1 MRFQYVIFDMDG
13 TLLDSIPYW
22 DRLVPQY
29 LRECGVEAGDDVNGR
44 MASLPLQECGAWLKE
59 QFSLTQAPEDIVNEL
74 YERIGKYYKEEIL
87 PRAGV
92 KEWLKAL
99 RQEGVR
105 MCVATASSAELG
117 KAAMERNGL
126 MPYLDFLVD
135 CQMAGAGKESPAV
148 YLLAAEKFGAK
159 PEECAVVEDSG
170 FALQTAKEAG
180 FLTVGVYEETE
191 ADQERVRK
199 YSDWYIKKGEP
210 VNLPAD

>member
-1 MRFQYVIFDMDG
+1 MRFRYAIFDMDG

-22 DRLVPQY
+22 DRLVPQF
-29 LRECGVEAGDDVNGR
+29 LRECGAEAGDDVNGR

-59 QFSLTQAPEDIVNEL
+59 QFSLAQASGDIVKEL
-74 YERIGKYYKEEIL
+74 YQRIGKYYREEIL
-87 PRAGV
+87 PRPGV
-92 KEWLKAL
+92 KEWLSEL
-99 RQEGVR
+99 RNQGVR

-117 KAAMERNGL
+117 RAAMERNGL

-148 YLLAAEKFGAK
+148 YLLAAEKFGAL
-159 PEECAVVEDSG
+159 PQECAVVEDSG

-180 FLTVGVYEETE
+180 FLTVGVYEESET
-191 ADQERVRK
+191 DQERVRR

-210 VNLPAD
+210 INLPAD